1 MTAPDER
8 AADARK
14 EVVIVTGS
22 SGFIGSAIV
31 ERLAER
37 YVVVGLDRDPP
48 RQPQPAEHIGID
60 LTSDESVREALGRV
74 RAAHGAR
81 IASVI
86 HLAAYFD
93 LSGEPNPLYEAVTV
107 RGTARLLRELKSSQ
121 VEQFVFSSTMLVH
134 RAGKPGERI
143 DEDRPLDP
151 KLPYRASKVETEALI
166 RDRHGDIPVV
176 LLRPA
181 GVYDDRCHN
190 AFLARQIARIY
201 ERSPKGHVYP
211 GDLRTGQSFLH
222 LDDLVEAVAL
232 LVERRANLP
241 TELPLLLGE
250 PDVMSFGELQQ
261 AIGRL
266 IHGEEWQTWEIPA
279 ALAKAGA
286 WIENDVLGEDSFIRP
301 WMVDIAGDHYAL
313 DITRARTALGWEP
326 KHSLRETLPKMIAA
340 LKDDPAGW
348 YRANKLNAAK
358 VAARSAEA
366 EREPPSRE
374 EAVEHERVIHR
385 HMDEMEQMHRRTLW
399 AHFAT
404 IALGLWLATSP
415 FVLDAFGA
423 DTFRD
428 AVLRITE
435 ERGLWSPALR
445 SALLGWS
452 DLLSGL
458 LIAAFGALSL
468 SRRHAWAQWANTA
481 VGIWLLFAPLVFWS
495 QSAAAYLNDTLV
507 GSLVIAFAILVP
519 MMPGMSMAGM
529 MDPSDT
535 LPGWTYCPSTY
546 LQRLPIIALGLVGFL
561 ISRTLTAYQLG
572 HIDGVWDPFFSGEGA
587 LNGTEFIVTSDV
599 SKAWPIP
606 DAGLGAVSYMF
617 EILMGIM
624 GSRKRWRTMPWMVT
638 MFGIVVVPLG
648 VVSITFI
655 VIQPIVIGTWC
666 TLCLAA
672 ALAMLVMIPYSL
684 DELVAMGQFL
694 VQGHREG
701 QPFWRIFFQGGAIAG
716 SGSDDK
722 PDFGAPLPEMAASA
736 ARGVTVPWTLL
747 ASTVL
752 GVWLMFTRAIFGT
765 APPMADNDHLVG
777 ALVVTVAV
785 IAMAEVA
792 RPLRFVNVLF
802 GAWLIVAPWLLGG
815 ETTVA
820 SWASVIVGIAL
831 IGLSLPRG
839 KRSDE
844 HYGGWDRYVV

>member
-1 MTAPDER
+1 MTAPNER
-8 AADARK
+8 AAGPRNG
-14 EVVIVTGS
+14 VVIVTGS
-22 SGFIGSAIV
+22 SGFIGDALIR
-31 ERLAER
+31 RLAEH
-37 YVVVGLDRDPP
+37 YDVVGLDRDPP
-48 RQPQPAEHIGID
+48 RQPRPAEHVSID
-60 LTSDESVREALGRV
+60 LTSDESVRAALGQV
-74 RAAHGAR
+74 RAAHGGR
-81 IASVI
+81 IASVL

-107 RGTARLLRELKSSQ
+107 RGTERLLRELKSFQ

-143 DEDRPLDP
+143 DEDRPLDS
-151 KLPYRASKVETEALI
+151 KLPYRASKVETEQLI
-166 RDRHGDIPVV
+166 REQHGKIPVV

-181 GVYDDRCHN
+181 GVYDDLCHN
-190 AFLARQIARIY
+190 AFLARQIARIH
-201 ERSPKGHVYP
+201 ERSLRSRVYP

-222 LDDLVEAVAL
+222 LDDLVEAVL
-232 LVERRANLP
+232 RLVECRANLP

-250 PDVMSFGELQQ
+250 PDLMSFGELQQ

-266 IHGEEWQTWEIPA
+266 IHGEDWETWEIPA
-279 ALAKAGA
+279 ALAKVGT
-286 WIENDVLGEDSFIRP
+286 WIEDEVLGEDPFIKP
-301 WMVDIAGDHYAL
+301 WMVDIANDHYAV
-313 DITRARTALGWEP
+313 DITRARTVLGWEP
-326 KHSLRETLPKMIAA
+326 KRSLRTTLPRMIAA
-340 LKDDPAGW
+340 LKRDPAGW
-348 YRANKLNAAK
+348 YGANKLNAAK
-358 VAARSAEA
+358 VAARTAEA
-366 EREPPSRE
+366 DREPPSRE
-374 EAVEHERVIHR
+374 DAAEHERMMHH
-385 HMDEMEQMHRRTLW
+385 HMDEMGQMHHRTLW

-415 FVLDAFGA
+415 FVFNSFGA
-423 DTFRD
+423 ETFRD

-445 SALLGWS
+445 STLLGWS

-458 LIAAFGALSL
+458 LIAAFGTLSL

-481 VGIWLLFAPLVFWS
+481 VGIWLLFAPLILWS
-495 QSAAAYLNDTLV
+495 PSAAVYLNDTLI
-507 GSLVIAFAILVP
+507 GALVITFAILVP
-519 MMPGMSMAGM
+519 MMPGMSMAAM

-535 LPGWTYCPSTY
+535 PPGWSYCPSTY

-572 HIDGVWDPFFSGEGA
+572 HIDGVWEPFFSGEDA
-587 LNGTEFIVTSDV
+587 LNGTEFIITSDV

-606 DAGLGAVSYMF
+606 DAGLGGVSYMF

-655 VIQPIVIGTWC
+655 IIQPIVIGTWC

-672 ALAMLVMIPYSL
+672 ALAMVVMIPYSL

-716 SGSDDK
+716 AAKDDK
-722 PDFGAPLPEMAASA
+722 PGFGASGPEMAASA

-752 GVWLMFTRAIFGT
+752 GVWLMLTRAVFGT
-765 APPMADNDHLVG
+765 EPPMADTDHLVG

-802 GAWLIVAPWLLGG
+802 GAWLIAAPWLLGG
-815 ETTVA
+815 ESTVA
-820 SWASVIVGIAL
+820 SWASVIVGFAL

-844 HYGGWDRYVV
+844 HYGSWDRYVV